1 MLPFLLLCD
10 IYKKIM
16 YYMKMINESRID
28 QIISEEISKAD
39 VDRAVT
45 SKLASSYDSRE
56 FKKAVKEIVADAI
69 EDLYRTLF
77 NRSSSWRG
85 GVVR

>member
-1 MLPFLLLCD
+1 MH
-10 IYKKIM
+10 
-16 YYMKMINESRID
+16 MKMINENRID

-39 VDRAVT
+39 VDRAVA

-56 FKKAVKEIVADAI
+56 FKKAVRDVVADAL
-69 EDLYRTLF
+69 EDLYRTLY

-85 GVVR
+85 GVAK

>member
-1 MLPFLLLCD
+1 
-10 IYKKIM
+10 
-16 YYMKMINESRID
+16 MKMINESKID

-39 VDRAVT
+39 VDRAVA

-56 FKKAVKEIVADAI
+56 FKRAVRDVVADAL
-69 EDLYRTLF
+69 EDLYRTLY

-85 GVVR
+85 GVAK